1 MFQPIIKTPDR
12 LRTCRI
18 SRRAVA
24 AVLLAALA
32 GAAGAVDPIPTPEP
46 NDCIDDVTA
55 TLSASPPEVQL
66 GNSSTVSWQVSYPS
80 YCPVAVRFGT
90 SLLDERTVPST
101 GSRVVTPTHLPGKSW
116 YLKAVK
122 NGAEKPL
129 GWITVRATGLPLP
142 DGPVVAI
149 NGSSPLWRDL
159 LKRALEAGGKTVIL
173 APEVDMDMTGTTVEI
188 APGTTLTSNPNP
200 SLPNPVRN
208 ATRLGP
214 RLWTSDRPR
223 PLFLISCFESGQY
236 DANVHLEGFRLQ
248 GPHWDSES
256 GDDNLERGIVVQSCR
271 NVEISNMEI
280 SGWSGQGVYVTDAA
294 GAIDRVED
302 VKVHDNFFHHN
313 QHVGGNGYGVESTG
327 GARVL
332 IERNLFDHNRHAIA
346 AAGGYDPGSWYTARH
361 NLVLRG
367 GGYHDSYPVYGTWW
381 THQFDVHG
389 TTACGPLFFD
399 APGSCGE
406 AGIYYEFTDNAF
418 QYTRGNAI
426 KIRGN
431 PLVSPRASGNVFAHE
446 DDDEAITQNG
456 WNYQSAI
463 TTPLIG
469 QNNRFGVKTFADYG
483 VCDIDG
489 DGTDDLFLATG
500 ANWWWSSG
508 GKMQWTFLRAAT
520 ERLADVGLGDVD
532 GDGRCDVIAGSPVR
546 IARGGSGVWEPI
558 PEAAGADFASLRFGD
573 FNGDGRTDFFR
584 RDSAGSWFI
593 LSPGVFPWTEI
604 NNSSVPL
611 GGLRFGH
618 FNADRIVDVIA
629 VSGGKWSVSYGGRTQ
644 WQQLNRIRGESLDGL
659 LIGDING
666 NGRDDMIRYRW
677 LRNQSPIPGG
687 VPGGDMGIWEVTYDG
702 NGTNWIRLNTYT
714 APTNAFA
721 PTSVPGFVGRFDPAT
736 NAARLVTIP
745 DADRFGRV
753 FDPAS
758 GQFVTHSLYA
768 Y

>member
-1 MFQPIIKTPDR
+1 MFPQRNKLPGAT
-12 LRTCRI
+12 LAAWLV
-18 SRRAVA
+18 RRAAAA
-24 AVLLAALA
+24 AVLAALA
-32 GAAGAVDPIPTPEP
+32 GPALAIDPTPTPEP
-46 NDCIDDVTA
+46 NDCLDDVTA
-55 TLSASPPEVQL
+55 TLSASPPEVPL
-66 GNSSTVSWQVSYPS
+66 GNSSTVSWQVSYPLN
-80 YCPVAVRFGT
+80 CPVAVRFGT
-90 SLLDERTVPST
+90 SLIDEAVVPTV
-101 GSRVVTPTHLPGKSW
+101 GSRVVTPTAIPGKSW
-116 YLKAVK
+116 YLKALR
-122 NGAEKPL
+122 NGASKPL
-129 GWITVRATGLPLP
+129 GWVTVRATGLPLP
-142 DGPVVAI
+142 DGPVVRI
-149 NGSSPLWRDL
+149 EGSTPIWRDL
-159 LKRALEAGGKTVIL
+159 LKRALEVGGKTVIL
-173 APEVDMDMTGTTVEI
+173 APDVDMDMTGMTVEI
-188 APGTTLTSNPNP
+188 APNTTLTSNPSP
-200 SLPNPVRN
+200 GQPNPVRN

-214 RLWTSDRPR
+214 RLWTQDRPR
-223 PLFLISCFESGQY
+223 PLLLVSCYESGQP
-236 DANVHLEGFRLQ
+236 DANVKLEGFRLQ
-248 GPHWDSES
+248 GPHWDSAS

-280 SGWSGQGVYVTDAA
+280 SGWSGQGVYVVNSA
-294 GAIDRVED
+294 GTITSVDQ

-327 GARVL
+327 GAHVL
-332 IERNLFDHNRHAIA
+332 IERNLFDYNRHAIA
-346 AAGGYDPGSWYTARH
+346 AGGGYSPGSWYTARH
-361 NLVLRG
+361 NLVLKG

-389 TTACGPLFFD
+389 TTDCGPLFFN
-399 APGSCGE
+399 AANSCGE

-446 DDDEAITQNG
+446 DEGDAIAQNG

-463 TTPLIG
+463 TTPLIR

-483 VCDIDG
+483 VCDFNG
-489 DGTDDLFLATG
+489 DGIDDLFLATG

-508 GKMQWTFLRAAT
+508 GKMQWSYLKAAT
-520 ERLADVGLGDVD
+520 ERLDRVGLGDFD
-532 GDGRCDVIAGSPVR
+532 GDGKCDVVVGSPMR
-546 IARGGSGVWEPI
+546 IARGGSGEFEVI
-558 PEAAGADFASLRFGD
+558 AEAAGADIASLRFGD

-611 GGLRFGH
+611 SGLRFGH
-618 FNADRIVDVIA
+618 FNADRITDVVA

-644 WQQLNRIRGESLDGL
+644 WQQLNRVRGESLDGL

-687 VPGGDMGIWEVTYDG
+687 TPGGDMGIWEVTYDG

-714 APTNAFA
+714 APVNTFA
-721 PTSVPGFVGRFDPAT
+721 PTSVPGFVGRFDGAQS
-736 NAARLVTIP
+736 AARLLTLP
-745 DADRFGRV
+745 DSDRFGRV
-753 FDPAS
+753 FDPTT
-758 GQFVTHSLYA
+758 GQFRVHSLYA

>member
-558 PEAAGADFASLRFGD
+558 PEAAGA
-573 FNGDGRTDFFR
+573 
-584 RDSAGSWFI
+584 
-593 LSPGVFPWTEI
+593 
-604 NNSSVPL
+604 
-611 GGLRFGH
+611 
-618 FNADRIVDVIA
+618 
-629 VSGGKWSVSYGGRTQ
+629 
-644 WQQLNRIRGESLDGL
+644 
-659 LIGDING
+659 
-666 NGRDDMIRYRW
+666 
-677 LRNQSPIPGG
+677 
-687 VPGGDMGIWEVTYDG
+687 
-702 NGTNWIRLNTYT
+702 
-714 APTNAFA
+714 
-721 PTSVPGFVGRFDPAT
+721 
-736 NAARLVTIP
+736 
-745 DADRFGRV
+745 
-753 FDPAS
+753 
-758 GQFVTHSLYA
+758 
-768 Y
+768 